1 MVDGIRFYAD
11 SFSLPSHQFF
21 PTTPYQSD
29 KHGEQMQLFR
39 GEAEKAR
46 VRDHASFP
54 EKLKEGDDGPQKG
67 GGLYKK

>member
-1 MVDGIRFYAD
+1 
-11 SFSLPSHQFF
+11 
-21 PTTPYQSD
+21 
-29 KHGEQMQLFR
+29 MQLFR